1 MIIFKL
7 LALPVTA
14 PMAGIRFCLE
24 VVEPGAD
31 DGDGVVEFA
40 ETEMTDEGPVK
51 EALLE
56 LALDL
61 EEGRIDDAAY
71 RGREADLLARL
82 REIREYAKQR
92 AREGLE
98 ASAPAEGEERTVV
111 IELPEELR

>member
-1 MIIFKL
+1 VIIFKL

-14 PMAGIRFCLE
+14 PMAGIRFCL
-24 VVEPGAD
+24 D
-31 DGDGVVEFA
+31 KVVEFA
-40 ETEMTDEGPVK
+40 ENEMNDEEPVK

-61 EEGRIDDAAY
+61 EEGRIDDASY
-71 RGREADLLARL
+71 REREAELLARL

-92 AREGLE
+92 ARESVE

>member
-1 MIIFKL
+1 VIIFKL

-14 PMAGIRFCLE
+14 PMAGIRFCL
-24 VVEPGAD
+24 D
-31 DGDGVVEFA
+31 KVVEFA
-40 ETEMTDEGPVK
+40 ETEMTE
-51 EALLE
+51 EALRE

>member
-1 MIIFKL
+1 VIIFKL

-14 PMAGIRFCLE
+14 PMAGIRFCL
-24 VVEPGAD
+24 D
-31 DGDGVVEFA
+31 KVVEFA
-40 ETEMTDEGPVK
+40 ENEMNDEEPVK

-71 RGREADLLARL
+71 RQREAELLARL
-82 REIREYAKQR
+82 REIRDYAKQR
-92 AREGLE
+92 ARESVE

>member
-14 PMAGIRFCLE
+14 PMAGIRFCL
-24 VVEPGAD
+24 D
-31 DGDGVVEFA
+31 KVVEFA

>member
-14 PMAGIRFCLE
+14 PVAGIRFCL
-24 VVEPGAD
+24 D
-31 DGDGVVEFA
+31 KVVEFA
-40 ETEMTDEGPVK
+40 ENEMNDEEPVK

-71 RGREADLLARL
+71 REREAELLARL

-92 AREGLE
+92 ARESVE

>member
-14 PMAGIRFCLE
+14 PVAGIRFCL
-24 VVEPGAD
+24 D
-31 DGDGVVEFA
+31 KVVEFA
-40 ETEMTDEGPVK
+40 ENELTDEGPVK

-61 EEGRIDDAAY
+61 EEGRIGEDLY
-71 RGREADLLARL
+71 REREAELLARL
-82 REIREYAKQR
+82 REVREYAKQR
-92 AREGLE
+92 ARESLE

>member
-1 MIIFKL
+1 VIIFKL

-14 PMAGIRFCLE
+14 PMAGIRFCL
-24 VVEPGAD
+24 D
-31 DGDGVVEFA
+31 KVVEFA
-40 ETEMTDEGPVK
+40 ENEMNDEEPVK

-71 RGREADLLARL
+71 REREADLLARL
-82 REIREYAKQR
+82 REIREDAKRR
-92 AREGLE
+92 ARESVE
-98 ASAPAEGEERTVV
+98 ASAPAEGDERTVV